1 MDCGIQS
8 STPIAQSDLKR
19 GMCDTSQPRSVD
31 PEKTRSTWRE
41 KCKRLVRARASTPDL
56 GTCVHT
62 HLKRFNAATRVRRV
76 GGRGRER
83 RLGDPGSTA
92 ADKIA
97 RRRRRRRRR
106 CRLLRPI
113 PERLPRRSKAP
124 ACARPWSEPACTLR
138 PAGFKLKGVGGLK
151 EEVLIVRHGGAEC
164 KGARG
169 LASQRGGTRGPPSKI
184 STSKISLIQFNNR

>member
-1 MDCGIQS
+1 MDCWDTSKLNHYRAERFKTRHVAVRHYRARWTLTKRAALGAKS
-8 STPIAQSDLKR
+8 ANASCGPAQSTQH
-19 GMCDTSQPRSVD
+19 C
-31 PEKTRSTWRE
+31 
-41 KCKRLVRARASTPDL
+41 
-56 GTCVHT
+56 TCVHT

-92 ADKIA
+92 TDEIA

-113 PERLPRRSKAP
+113 PERLPWRSEAP

-138 PAGFKLKGVGGLK
+138 PAGFKLRGVGGLK

-169 LASQRGGTRGPPSKI
+169 LASQRGGTRGQQDRI
-184 STSKISLIQFNNR
+184 